1 MTNNLQDSCGSKSI
15 MKLPK
20 QKVINQPK
28 YYFFFQMDYFKIA

>member
-28 YYFFFQMDYFKIA
+28 YYFFFSDGLVQIA